1 MAVVL
6 LWSCAEPS
14 RPPAQSV
21 QVPEPPPP
29 SGPTHAATEHSPRIR
44 VEVTE
49 YRTDASAPRAELGE
63 LRRVVTRSVPKLQAC
78 VEQEARPVRE
88 MVTYYL
94 TVDAKGAAQPELK
107 LTYPPTTSDEH
118 PVCTEYDSHMGR
130 CERVDQPSAPP
141 QPAPQDTRL
150 LG

>member
-1 MAVVL
+1 
-6 LWSCAEPS
+6 
-14 RPPAQSV
+14 
-21 QVPEPPPP
+21 
-29 SGPTHAATEHSPRIR
+29 

-141 QPAPQDTRL
+141 QPPGVHRRILDCWAEVLGALQLPPPEHGPFRARVEIAPELRRRD
-150 LG
+150 